1 MDWTAFTVSFKGV
14 LLEGLEVVF
23 IVITFALSA
32 RDLTPPLLG
41 AVVAAVIVTAV
52 ALVVHK
58 PLSRIPENTLKFVV
72 GIMLTSFG
80 TFWAGEGVGLNWP
93 GEDLAILGL
102 IVSTR

>member
-1 MDWTAFTVSFKGV
+1 
-14 LLEGLEVVF
+14 
-23 IVITFALSA
+23 
-32 RDLTPPLLG
+32 
-41 AVVAAVIVTAV
+41 VVAAVIVTAV

-102 IVSTR
+102 IAFYALTTVGLIALLRARIGSTGTGEVVSEA